1 MSHPAI
7 LSSRVRLARNYED
20 LPFDARRPG
29 VAETCVSRT
38 ANALALSGED
48 KGFALL
54 TMVSLGEDRRGALV
68 ESRLISRELAASPD
82 SAVLLREEDRL
93 SVMMGE
99 EDHLRIQAITDG
111 LSLDE
116 AAARCFAVED
126 ALSRHVRFAF
136 DSQLGYLTACPTDT
150 GTGMRAS
157 LLMHL
162 PMLAHH
168 KQMGSVGSIAAKV
181 GLNARGYYG
190 EGSEALG
197 DIYQI
202 SNQITLGRTEAEV
215 IATVTALGEQLSETE
230 AELRRHA
237 LSERRTATEDKVF
250 RAWGILMN
258 ARLLPLKEFFSLWSA
273 LRLGAVLGLV
283 PVSPGA
289 LDSLPVEV
297 QDAHLRAWNEKPL
310 AGEALDA
317 ARAARVQNV
326 IREEKKKR

>member
-1 MSHPAI
+1 MSHPAV

-48 KGFALL
+48 KGFTLL
-54 TMVSLGEDRRGALV
+54 TMASLGDDLRGTLT
-68 ESRLISRELAASPD
+68 ESRLISKELASSPD

-111 LSLDE
+111 MALDE
-116 AAARCFAVED
+116 TAARCFAVED

-136 DSQLGYLTACPTDT
+136 DPQLGYLTACPTDT

-157 LLMHL
+157 LVMHL

-190 EGSEALG
+190 EGNEALG
-197 DIYQI
+197 DVYQI

-215 IATVTALGEQLSETE
+215 IAAVTALGEQLSDME
-230 AELRRHA
+230 AELRAHA
-237 LSERRTATEDKVF
+237 LEERRVATEDRVF
-250 RAWGILMN
+250 RAWGVLMN
-258 ARLLPLKEFFSLWSA
+258 ARLLPLKEFYALWSS

-283 PVSPGA
+283 PVTPET
-289 LDSLPVEV
+289 LDPLLTEV
-297 QDAHLRAWNEKPL
+297 RDAHLRAWSEKPL
-310 AGEALDA
+310 AGEALDE
-317 ARAARVQNV
+317 ARASRVRGL
-326 IREEKKKR
+326 IREARK

>member
-1 MSHPAI
+1 MSHPAV

-20 LPFDARRPG
+20 LPFDAHRPG

-48 KGFALL
+48 KGFTLL
-54 TMVSLGEDRRGALV
+54 TMASLGEDRRGVLT
-68 ESRLISRELAASPD
+68 ESRLISRELADSPD
-82 SAVLLREEDRL
+82 SAVLLREEDAL

-99 EDHLRIQAITDG
+99 EDHLRIQAITEG
-111 LSLDE
+111 LALAE
-116 AAARCFAVED
+116 TAARCFAVED

-136 DSQLGYLTACPTDT
+136 DPQLGYLTACPTDT

-157 LLMHL
+157 LVMHL

-197 DIYQI
+197 DVYQI

-215 IATVTALGEQLSETE
+215 IATVTALGEQLSEME
-230 AELRRHA
+230 AELRTHA
-237 LSERRTATEDKVF
+237 LEERRTATEDRVF
-250 RAWGILMN
+250 RAWGVLMN
-258 ARLLPLKEFFSLWSA
+258 ARLLPLKEFYSLWSS

-283 PVSPGA
+283 PVTA
-289 LDSLPVEV
+289 ETLDPLLLEAC
-297 QDAHLRAWNEKPL
+297 DAHLRAWNEKPL
-310 AGEALDA
+310 TGEDLDA
-317 ARAARVQNV
+317 ARAARVRNL
-326 IREEKKKR
+326 IREGRKK

>member
-1 MSHPAI
+1 MSHSAV

-20 LPFDARRPG
+20 LPFDAHRPG

-48 KGFALL
+48 RGFILL
-54 TMVSLGEDRRGALV
+54 TMASLGEDRKGTLT
-68 ESRLISRELAASPD
+68 ESRLISRALAESLD

-111 LSLDE
+111 LALSE
-116 AAARCFAVED
+116 TAARCFAVED

-136 DSQLGYLTACPTDT
+136 DDQLGYLTACPTDT

-168 KQMGSVGSIAAKV
+168 KQMGSVSSIAAKV

-197 DIYQI
+197 DVYQI

-215 IATVTALGEQLSETE
+215 IATVTALGEQLTDME
-230 AELRRHA
+230 AELRAHA
-237 LSERRTATEDKVF
+237 LEEKRTATEDRIF
-250 RAWGILMN
+250 RAWGVLMN
-258 ARLLPLKEFFSLWSA
+258 ARLLSLREFYSLWSS

-283 PVSPGA
+283 PVTPEI
-289 LDSLPVEV
+289 LDPLLLEAR
-297 QDAHLRAWNEKPL
+297 DAHLRAYNEKSL
-310 AGEALDA
+310 VGEALDA
-317 ARAARVQNV
+317 ARATRVRNL
-326 IREEKKKR
+326 IREARK